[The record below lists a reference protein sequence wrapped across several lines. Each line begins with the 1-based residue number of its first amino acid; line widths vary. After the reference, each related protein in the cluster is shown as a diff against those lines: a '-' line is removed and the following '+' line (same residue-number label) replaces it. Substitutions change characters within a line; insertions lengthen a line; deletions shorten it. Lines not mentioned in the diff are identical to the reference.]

1 MILAFVLGPLLEE
14 NLQRALV
21 LSNGD
26 ATTFLTNPISALF
39 LAIAL
44 ALVGPYHLS
53 IAEARAGGSLAGHR
67 PVTEW
72 TPQACRPTSWGR

>member
-1 MILAFVLGPLLEE
+1 MGCEPGPLILAFVLGPLLEE

-44 ALVGPYHLS
+44 ALVVLITFPSLKRVREEALQDTGP
-53 IAEARAGGSLAGHR
+53 
-67 PVTEW
+67 
-72 TPQACRPTSWGR
+72 